1 MEFKSLE
8 LKETAIDMS
17 ARTIEGYAATWDLD
31 QANDIINKG
40 AFTKTISEGFTNK
53 RIKMLWQHDAP
64 LGMPSEMFEDDRGL
78 YVKGKISRTQLG
90 DEALELMRDGVV
102 DRMSIGF
109 SIPQNK
115 AGYNDEGIRIISE
128 VKLFEFSP
136 VTFPANEA
144 AHILA
149 VKSLHEQL
157 VIAKSKGVSPRD
169 SKEFALMLGELKALV
184 NIGEPIA
191 ITPQIDKPQYEDTLS
206 IIKSMS
212 GIAQTLNKQ
221 V

>member
-1 MEFKSLE
+1 MEFKSIE

-31 QANDIINKG
+31 LANDIINKG
-40 AFTKTISEGFTNK
+40 AFTKTIDESFKNG
-53 RIKMLWQHDAP
+53 RVKMLWQHDQP
-64 LGMPSEMFEDDRGL
+64 LGMPTEMLEDDRGL

-90 DEALELMRDGVV
+90 DEAIELMRDRVV

-115 AGYNDEGIRIISE
+115 SGFTDEGVRIISE

-157 VIAKSKGVSPRD
+157 IICKSKGINPRD
-169 SKEFALMLGELKALV
+169 KKEFTHMLSELKAL
-184 NIGEPIA
+184 IKTEEPIA
-191 ITPQIDKPQYEDTLS
+191 ITLQKDKPLYDDTIS
-206 IIKSMS
+206 VIKSLS
-212 GIAQTLNKQ
+212 ALALINK
-221 V
+221 

>member
-1 MEFKSLE
+1 MEFKSIE

-17 ARTIEGYAATWDLD
+17 SRTIEGYAATWDLD
-31 QANDIINKG
+31 QAGDIINKG
-40 AFTKTISEGFTNK
+40 AFTKTISEGLTSK
-53 RIKMLWQHDAP
+53 RIKMLWQHDLP

-115 AGYNDEGIRIISE
+115 AGYNDEGVRIISE

-149 VKSLHEQL
+149 VKSLQEQL
-157 VIAKSKGVSPRD
+157 LIAKSKGVNPKD
-169 SKEFALMLGELKALV
+169 SEELSRLFGELKALV
-184 NIGEPIA
+184 DVKEPLQD
-191 ITPQIDKPQYEDTLS
+191 TLVIDKPRYDDTLS

-212 GIAQTLNKQ
+212 GLAQILTK
-221 V
+221 

>member
-1 MEFKSLE
+1 MEFKSIE

-40 AFTKTISEGFTNK
+40 AFTKTISEGFPAG
-53 RIKMLWQHDAP
+53 RVKMLWQHDAP

-78 YVKGKISRTQLG
+78 FVKGKISRTQLG

-115 AGYNDEGIRIISE
+115 SGFTDEGVRVISE

-144 AHILA
+144 AHIMA
-149 VKSLHEQL
+149 VKSLQEQL
-157 VIAKSKGVSPRD
+157 FIAKSKGINP
-169 SKEFALMLGELKALV
+169 K
-184 NIGEPIA
+184 
-191 ITPQIDKPQYEDTLS
+191 DKKRICSHNPTQ
-206 IIKSMS
+206 
-212 GIAQTLNKQ
+212 KQ
-221 V
+221 HHFL

>member
-1 MEFKSLE
+1 MDFKSIE

-31 QANDIINKG
+31 QANDIIQKG
-40 AFTKTISEGFTNK
+40 AFTKTISEGFQAG
-53 RIKMLWQHDAP
+53 RIKMLWQHDEP
-64 LGMPSEMFEDDRGL
+64 LGMPTEMFEDDRGL

-90 DEALELMRDGVV
+90 DEALELMRDRVV

-109 SIPQNK
+109 SIPK
-115 AGYNDEGIRIISE
+115 DKSGFTPEGVRLISE

-149 VKSLHEQL
+149 VKSLQEQL
-157 VIAKSKGVSPRD
+157 MIAKSKGINPKD
-169 SKEFALMLGELKALV
+169 QKEFVHMLNELKTLV
-184 NIGEPIA
+184 NIEEPIA
-191 ITPQIDKPQYEDTLS
+191 ITPDSDEPLYEDTLC

-212 GIAQTLNKQ
+212 GIAQILNK
-221 V
+221 